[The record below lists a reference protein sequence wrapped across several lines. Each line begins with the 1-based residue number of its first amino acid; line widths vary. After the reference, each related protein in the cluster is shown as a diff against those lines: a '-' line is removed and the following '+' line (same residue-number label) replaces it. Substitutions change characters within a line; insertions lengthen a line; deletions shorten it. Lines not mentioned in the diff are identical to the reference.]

1 MVSPM
6 VPGAGGLILREL
18 CRKRFLARRIS
29 SSYVPDPIAVIEED
43 ASKVVVVES
52 PAKARKI
59 QEYLGSQYT
68 VLASYGH
75 VRDLPPKAGSVLPEK
90 NFEMIWKPL
99 KNSDVHLK
107 ELERAISHATSVLL
121 ATDPDREGE
130 AISWHLVQELRQ
142 RGAIRPDTKLS
153 RISFTSVTKE
163 ALTKAMLSPREIDQ
177 QLVDAYLARRALDYL
192 FGFNLSPI
200 LWRKLPGATSA
211 GRVQSVALKLVCERE
226 KEIEQF
232 EAITYWTVESTLQL
246 PDGNIVKADVA
257 SVNGEKVP
265 TPGYDSESACNI
277 IKDLIQGSDFV
288 VNEITHRKSS
298 RKPFAPYTT
307 STLQQDATRKLGL
320 SSTRVMQLAQ
330 QLYEGGMITYMRT
343 DSPTL
348 GQDVIHDIREVIET
362 CHGQDY
368 LPPTVRHYKSRVKN
382 AQEAHEAI
390 RPTNFML
397 QPQAL
402 GVKGYDSNAIHL
414 YSMIMNRAVSS
425 QAQDAAVD
433 SIKVQFKSNDNDII
447 IQSTGSYISFDG
459 YLKILNESPTEAA
472 DENSSEE
479 DSSQYHYLRALSKGE
494 VVKVSSSNSVEHL
507 TKAPARFTEG
517 SLVKKMEDIGVGR
530 PSTYAPTLKLLQG
543 RGYIKVVK
551 KRLYTEP
558 IGRILTAFLQSY
570 LPKYVDYSFTSD
582 METEFD
588 SISQGEQEW
597 TAVLQSFWSDF
608 KDDTSALADLSGT
621 AVIDTLNKELEYFL
635 FRHSINVIDGSHEGG
650 HCCPLCKSP
659 LSVKLSHKGGP
670 FIGCSNY
677 PSCTYTSSLPN
688 PEEVHEPTSPD
699 SIGEAFKSLSVAE
712 KYGMRG
718 KSTVCVI

>member
-1 MVSPM
+1 
-6 VPGAGGLILREL
+6 VPNSIAGNE
-18 CRKRFLARRIS
+18 K
-29 SSYVPDPIAVIEED
+29 E

-59 QEYLGSQYT
+59 QEYLGDQYM

-75 VRDLPPKAGSVLPEK
+75 IRDLPPKAGSVLPEK

-107 ELERAISHATSVLL
+107 ELEKAISHATSVLL

-142 RGAIRPDTKLS
+142 RGAIRPETQLS
-153 RISFTSVTKE
+153 RISFTSVTKD
-163 ALTKAMLSPREIDQ
+163 AISKAMLSPREIDQ

-211 GRVQSVALKLVCERE
+211 GRVQSVALRLVCERE

-232 EAITYWTVESTLQL
+232 EAMAYWTVESTLQL
-246 PDGNIVKADVA
+246 PDGTFVKCDVV
-257 SVNGEKVP
+257 SVDGERVP
-265 TPGYDSESACNI
+265 SPGYESESLCHNVENKI
-277 IKDLIQGSDFV
+277 RSSDFIV
-288 VNEITHRKSS
+288 HQITNRKSA
-298 RKPFAPYTT
+298 RKPLAPFTT

-330 QLYEGGMITYMRT
+330 QLYEGGIITYMRT
-343 DSPTL
+343 DSPSL
-348 GQDVIHDIREVIET
+348 GQDVIHDIRKVIET
-362 CHGQDY
+362 CHGQEY
-368 LPPTVRHYKSRVKN
+368 LPPSARIYKSRVKN

-390 RPTNFML
+390 RPTNVTL

-402 GVKGYDSNAIHL
+402 GVKGYDSKAIHL
-414 YSMIMNRAVSS
+414 YSIILNRAVSS
-425 QAQDAAVD
+425 QAQDAVVD
-433 SIKVQFKSNDNDII
+433 SVKVQFKSPSGDII
-447 IQSTGSYISFDG
+447 LQSTGSHTSFEG
-459 YLKILNESPTEAA
+459 YLKILNDSSTDDA
-472 DENSSEE
+472 DENSSE
-479 DSSQYHYLRALSKGE
+479 DSSQYHCLRSLSEGE
-494 VVKVSSSNSVEHL
+494 AAKVTSSKSIEHF

-517 SLVKKMEDIGVGR
+517 SLVKKMEEIGVGR

-543 RGYIKVVK
+543 RGYIRLVK
-551 KRLYTEP
+551 KRLYAEP
-558 IGRILTAFLQSY
+558 IGRILTAFLQKY

-582 METEFD
+582 MEMEFD

-597 TAVLQSFWSDF
+597 TAVLQSFWADF
-608 KDDTSALADLSGT
+608 KIDTSALADLSGT

-635 FRHSINVIDGSHEGG
+635 FRHSINVIDGSPEGG

-718 KSTVCVI
+718 KSVACQLNIFYILRITSIYFIYV